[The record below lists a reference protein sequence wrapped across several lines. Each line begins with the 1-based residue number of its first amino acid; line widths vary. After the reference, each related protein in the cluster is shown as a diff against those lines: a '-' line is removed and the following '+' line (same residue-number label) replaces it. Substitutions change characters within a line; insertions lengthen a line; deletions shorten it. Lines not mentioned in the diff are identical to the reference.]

1 MDMPNDKTKSTPPPF
16 GSNGL
21 ADLYE
26 LLDLLAIVFDAMA
39 TATSPYVLQSRMKTA
54 ASVFREKHGMEFPR
68 ADVFVARLRYNTG
81 AAYGQRSR
89 ATTPLIQT
97 GQSQNWDDSAPRTPR
112 RKTGR

>member
-1 MDMPNDKTKSTPPPF
+1 MDTPNDKTKSTLPPF

-26 LLDLLAIVFDAMA
+26 LLDLLAIVFEALA
-39 TATSPYVLQSRMKTA
+39 TATGPQVLQARMMTA
-54 ASVFREKHGMEFPR
+54 ATVFRDKYGMEFPR
-68 ADVFVARLRYNTG
+68 ADVFVARLRYNER

-97 GQSQNWDDSAPRTPR
+97 GQPPQNWDESAPRR